1 VAATRPNLAKRPFV
15 DARAANVVAVVL
27 LLAAVALTATSV
39 RTVNAYLA
47 GSKRSR
53 ESVAALRAEIG
64 TLEASRRE
72 AEQKLSRFDLAGLK
86 AGAEEANEL
95 ARLRTFSWTRFLTR
109 LERTLP
115 NDVRVETIRLSRPKR
130 EQAVAPTAAETFD
143 VSLRLVSSD
152 PDVLPRLVR
161 TFYGSPYFDAP
172 TPLSEAGGERG
183 SADGR
188 TFSLDVVYRDRET
201 KP

>member
-1 VAATRPNLAKRPFV
+1 M
-15 DARAANVVAVVL
+15 
-27 LLAAVALTATSV
+27 
-39 RTVNAYLA
+39 
-47 GSKRSR
+47 
-53 ESVAALRAEIG
+53 
-64 TLEASRRE
+64 
-72 AEQKLSRFDLAGLK
+72 
-86 AGAEEANEL
+86 
-95 ARLRTFSWTRFLTR
+95 
-109 LERTLP
+109 
-115 NDVRVETIRLSRPKR
+115 RVETIRLSRPKR